1 MCISNYRQN
10 IKETAFFSNQIS
22 LQFNV
27 IIEFIHIHRDSL
39 KKHTKAKKR
48 RKKNSINA
56 HTFYWFSFLFDF
68 PSNKF
73 EILHR
78 KQKKWPTSMKNTYT
92 HKRTHGT
99 FTLNQ
104 IVSSCRCVVVS
115 LFDMWMNWPLSQF
128 TWSNRIHIER
138 WIYLLFFCS
147 NYKWHLQHLNALHH
161 FWCQIVNISLC
172 WIETIQ
178 QRRQLVYS
186 VWCFFVLFSIMCS
199 VHCAHTLK
207 WTHRGTFWSKA
218 MYMDLKWFIRRWIR
232 IEQLFIRR
240 KILKKKHK

>member
-1 MCISNYRQN
+1 MRTLFIGLVFCSIFHQTNSKYCIESRKNGQQAWKTHTHTSEHMAHSRL
-10 IKETAFFSNQIS
+10 IK
-22 LQFNV
+22 
-27 IIEFIHIHRDSL
+27 
-39 KKHTKAKKR
+39 
-48 RKKNSINA
+48 
-56 HTFYWFSFLFDF
+56 
-68 PSNKF
+68 
-73 EILHR
+73 
-78 KQKKWPTSMKNTYT
+78 
-92 HKRTHGT
+92 
-99 FTLNQ
+99 
-104 IVSSCRCVVVS
+104 SCRRVVVS
-115 LFDMWMNWPLSQF
+115 LFDMWMNWPPSQF

-240 KILKKKHK
+240 KILKEKTKIKCHAYSFRTCQTCFNLIRVNVFVATFANVFLVQ